1 MTGTPPTEH
10 GESSG
15 PDGSGAESPV
25 DSAAEVKEPGFP
37 WQLGLA
43 VAAWVVLGALLI
55 VSALGSSST
64 SGGADQASVDKI
76 QGTLGDSAVATNTTA
91 HPTLLLLLGL
101 VVLLMALLL
110 LIGQGWARMVLAVLG
125 VIAVILFAVG
135 GRWEAFVAFAVLVV
149 GTVPLLAPSAHRYL
163 ASR

>member
-1 MTGTPPTEH
+1 MTGIPPTEH
-10 GESSG
+10 GESNG
-15 PDGSGAESPV
+15 RDGAGAESQM
-25 DSAAEVKEPGFP
+25 DGAAEAKEQGFP

-43 VAAWVVLGALLI
+43 VVAWVVLGALLI

-76 QGTLGDSAVATNTTA
+76 QGTLGDSAVATNTTS
-91 HPTLLLLLGL
+91 HPTLMLLLGL

-110 LIGQGWARMVLAVLG
+110 LIGQGWARLVLG
-125 VIAVILFAVG
+125 VLGVLAVILFAVG
-135 GRWEAFVAFAVLVV
+135 GHWEAIIAFAVLIV

-163 ASR
+163 TSS

>member
-1 MTGTPPTEH
+1 MTETPPTEH
-10 GESSG
+10 GESNG
-15 PDGSGAESPV
+15 RDDAGAGSPV
-25 DSAAEVKEPGFP
+25 GAAAQAKEQGFP

-43 VAAWVVLGALLI
+43 VVAWVILGALLI

-91 HPTLLLLLGL
+91 HPTLMLLLGL

-110 LIGQGWARMVLAVLG
+110 LIGQGWARLALGVLG
-125 VIAVILFAVG
+125 VLAVILFAVG
-135 GRWEAFVAFAVLVV
+135 GRWEAIIAFAALIV

-163 ASR
+163 TSS

>member
-10 GESSG
+10 GESNG
-15 PDGSGAESPV
+15 RDDAGAESPV
-25 DSAAEVKEPGFP
+25 GAAAEAKEQGFP

-43 VAAWVVLGALLI
+43 VVAWVVLGALLI

-91 HPTLLLLLGL
+91 HPTLMLLLGL

-110 LIGQGWARMVLAVLG
+110 LIGQGWARLALGVLG
-125 VIAVILFAVG
+125 VLAVILFAVG
-135 GRWEAFVAFAVLVV
+135 GRWEAIIAFAALIV

-163 ASR
+163 TSS